1 MDESLWEKMDLRERV
16 LCELP
21 VHLQESNKYK
31 HRITIQYR
39 LLQTV
44 ETVAGIGR
52 RVLIGWGGQGDR
64 IIGDGYG
71 PLYLS

>member
-1 MDESLWEKMDLRERV
+1 MDESLWEKMDLCERV

-39 LLQTV
+39 VLQ
-44 ETVAGIGR
+44 TVAGIGV
-52 RVLIGWGGQGDR
+52 RVLMG
-64 IIGDGYG
+64 
-71 PLYLS
+71 

>member
-1 MDESLWEKMDLRERV
+1 MPESLWEKMDLCERV

-39 LLQTV
+39 VLQTV
-44 ETVAGIGR
+44 VGEGPHGMRGIGE
-52 RVLIGWGGQGDR
+52 G
-64 IIGDGYG
+64 
-71 PLYLS
+71 